1 MLKGVP
7 GGPSRALG
15 KRSEESRSSALQTR
29 EQIYLSGFGQP
40 EPDHHKA
47 RLELQGQRLG
57 EGMGSE
63 CLKET
68 EFQSEEMRKFWRWIV
83 GMVAQQCEWT

>member
-1 MLKGVP
+1 MLKRVL

-29 EQIYLSGFGQP
+29 EQIYPSGFGQP

-57 EGMGSE
+57 EPTPRGQGPAGRVE
-63 CLKET
+63 LT
-68 EFQSEEMRKFWRWIV
+68 FPQ
-83 GMVAQQCEWT
+83 GALG